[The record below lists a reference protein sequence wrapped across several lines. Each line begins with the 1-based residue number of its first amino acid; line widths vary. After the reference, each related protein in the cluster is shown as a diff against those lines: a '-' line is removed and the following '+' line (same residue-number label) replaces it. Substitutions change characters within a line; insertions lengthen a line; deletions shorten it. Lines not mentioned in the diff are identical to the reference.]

1 MRTICDF
8 IRIAIANYSN
18 VRYNVII
25 VKAKRKVFCMTTLYE
40 GAYAKLNLT
49 LDVLGKREDGYHDLQ
64 SVMQTI
70 SVRDDVEID
79 VGTGKPWKLLCSVEG
94 IPTDETNLAW
104 KAAKVYCDAMK
115 IDPDGI
121 EIRITKRIPSGAGMG
136 GGSADAAAVLRALNR
151 HYGEPLSI
159 FALAEL
165 GAQVGSDVPFCTLC
179 GTAMVEGRGERL
191 RKLPDMPDCIFV
203 VVKPEFSVSTPE
215 LYKKI
220 DAVQIPKRPDN
231 KAMESALLAG
241 DLEKVVKNVY
251 NVFDPVVTEEH
262 LELNYIKS
270 LLHQYGAAGYQM
282 TGSGSA
288 VFAIVSEFEIA
299 AVLCNML
306 KENYSQVFIGKP
318 V

>member
-1 MRTICDF
+1 
-8 IRIAIANYSN
+8 
-18 VRYNVII
+18 
-25 VKAKRKVFCMTTLYE
+25 MTTLYE
-40 GAYAKLNLT
+40 GAFAKLNLT
-49 LDVLGKREDGYHDLQ
+49 LDVLGKREDGYHDLK

-70 SVRDDVEID
+70 SIRDDIEID
-79 VGTGKPWKLLCSVEG
+79 VGTGKPWVLTCSRDD
-94 IPTDETNLAW
+94 IPTDERNLAW
-104 KAAKVYCDAMK
+104 KAAKVFCDAAK
-115 IDPDGI
+115 KDPNGI
-121 EIRITKRIPSGAGMG
+121 EIRITKRIPSEAGMG

-151 HYGEPLSI
+151 HYGYPFSVL
-159 FALAEL
+159 ALAEL
-165 GAQVGSDVPFCTLC
+165 GAQVGSDVPFCVLC

-203 VVKPEFSVSTPE
+203 VCKPGFSVSTPE

-220 DAVQIPKRPDN
+220 DSVAVSKRPDH

-241 DLEKVVKNVY
+241 DLRGVCENVY

-270 LLHQYGAAGYQM
+270 LFHQYGAISYQM

-288 VFAIVSEFEIA
+288 VFAIVSEFEVA
-299 AVLCNML
+299 AVICSML
-306 KENYSQVFIGKP
+306 RDNYPEVFIAKP

>member
-1 MRTICDF
+1 
-8 IRIAIANYSN
+8 
-18 VRYNVII
+18 
-25 VKAKRKVFCMTTLYE
+25 MTTLYE
-40 GAYAKLNLT
+40 GAFAKLNLT

-70 SVRDDVEID
+70 SIRDDIEID
-79 VGTGKPWKLLCSVEG
+79 VGTGKPWKLLCSDDT

-104 KAAKVYCDAMK
+104 KAAKVYCEALHK
-115 IDPDGI
+115 DPEGL

-151 HYGEPLSI
+151 HYGNPLSV

-165 GAQVGSDVPFCTLC
+165 GAQVGSAVPFCALC
-179 GTAMVEGRGERL
+179 GTAMVAGRGECL
-191 RKLPDMPDCIFV
+191 RKLPDMPDCVFV
-203 VVKPEFSVSTPE
+203 VCKPEFSVSTPE

-220 DAVQIPKRPDN
+220 DEVAIAKRPN
-231 KAMESALLAG
+231 NRAMESALVAG
-241 DLEKVVKNVY
+241 DLGKVAENLC
-251 NVFDPVVTEEH
+251 NVFDPVVTEDH

-270 LLHQYGAAGYQM
+270 IFNSYGAVGYQM

-288 VFAIVSEFEIA
+288 VFAVMSEFEYA
-299 AVLCNML
+299 AVVCNML
-306 KENYSQVFIGKP
+306 KENYPKVFIAKP

>member
-1 MRTICDF
+1 MSQETFCDWEDTW
-8 IRIAIANYSN
+8 N
-18 VRYNVII
+18 
-25 VKAKRKVFCMTTLYE
+25 MTTLYE
-40 GAYAKLNLT
+40 GAFAKLNLT

-64 SVMQTI
+64 SVMQTVSI
-70 SVRDDVEID
+70 RDDVEID
-79 VGTGKPWKLLCSVEG
+79 VGTGKPWNLLCDKED

-104 KAAKVYCDAMK
+104 KAARVYCDAMNK
-115 IDPDGI
+115 DPDGI

-151 HYGEPLSI
+151 HYDSPLSI

-165 GAQVGSDVPFCTLC
+165 GAQVGSDVPFCVLC
-179 GTAMVEGRGERL
+179 GTAMVEGRGERV

-203 VVKPEFSVSTPE
+203 VCKPEFSVSTPE
-215 LYKKI
+215 LYRKI
-220 DAVQIPKRPDN
+220 DDVTIAKRPDN
-231 KAMESALLAG
+231 QAMESALLAG
-241 DLEKVVKNVY
+241 DLEKVALNVM

-270 LLHQYGAAGYQM
+270 VLHQYGAVGYQM

-288 VFAIVSEFEIA
+288 VFGIVSEFEVA
-299 AVLCNML
+299 AVICNML
-306 KENYSQVFIGKP
+306 SANYPNVYICKP